1 MKEICAAISEYLNKR
16 STDEKHK
23 SYPDLHFKNKRV
35 LKIFSGVFST
45 ARQIF
50 SSLAPYHGAL
60 YE

>member
-50 SSLAPYHGAL
+50 SSLAPYH
-60 YE
+60 